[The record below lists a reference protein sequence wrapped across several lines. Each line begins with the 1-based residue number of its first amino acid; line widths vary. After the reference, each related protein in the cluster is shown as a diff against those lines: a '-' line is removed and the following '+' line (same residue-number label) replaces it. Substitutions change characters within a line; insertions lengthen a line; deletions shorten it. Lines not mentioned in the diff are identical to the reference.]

1 MTFTV
6 VLRPQKLVSCLF
18 FVCLMVSP
26 ANPQAAQKQ
35 SREGQISLSMEFPF
49 EHPVVLNYDARKA
62 LASDPAVADV
72 MRDEQLSVDTIPK
85 GWFTAS
91 EVHLGSKNQT
101 DLVVMGR
108 GISLGP
114 YSAGFWVLGQTA
126 KGYDLVLA
134 TQAHHLAL
142 LDTRTNG
149 LRDIE
154 TGLYY
159 A

>member
-1 MTFTV
+1 
-6 VLRPQKLVSCLF
+6 
-18 FVCLMVSP
+18 
-26 ANPQAAQKQ
+26 
-35 SREGQISLSMEFPF
+35 
-49 EHPVVLNYDARKA
+49 
-62 LASDPAVADV
+62 

-154 TGLYY
+154 TGLSTLNGSY
-159 A
+159 ADRFKFDGQRYQKTPQPQDAR